1 MMKVNF
7 DDLIDDIREVLQ
19 TSSSDLTLPPGK
31 EHEPI
36 ARALKE
42 LSRVED
48 FIENV
53 LDEHLEMDKEFEGV
67 SEMIEFTPENAPREV
82 LNELLDDIK
91 DIADNNYG
99 KWRNVE
105 DVE

>member
-1 MMKVNF
+1 MKVNF

-19 TSSSDLTLPPGK
+19 TSSSDLTLPLGK
-31 EHEPI
+31 ENEPI
-36 ARALKE
+36 ARALSE

-53 LDEHLEMDKEFEGV
+53 LDEHLEMDKEFEGI
-67 SEMIEFTPENAPREV
+67 SEMIEYTPENAPREV
-82 LNELLDDIK
+82 LNKLLDDIK